1 MNLYNLIQ
9 SIDSRVEIIDSYIK
23 KSFFG
28 EMINYV
34 AFKIGSHYYLV
45 SELNNNY
52 ILTEQTPDG
61 SKDISLPIIYKKEEL
76 KKYIKSLI
84 NNYYVIKE
92 MKEHDN

>member
-1 MNLYNLIQ
+1 MNLNDLIE

-28 EMINYV
+28 EFINYV

-52 ILTEQTPDG
+52 VLTEQSQDG
-61 SKDISLPIIYKKEEL
+61 SKDISSPIVFTKKEL

-84 NNYYVIKE
+84 NKNYYV
-92 MKEHDN
+92 N